1 MAILSKVCK
10 SDNFESH
17 NSLKLSFTNI
27 RGLRSNFVDCESFLE
42 SNSPDILALCETNLD
57 DSIDS
62 GNFSVRGYLPLIRKD
77 SSTHMH
83 GLAVYVK
90 EGLPFARDLSLEN
103 SADSYLC
110 FRLALLHSV
119 SYFFFLYRSPSSSLC
134 TVFDSISSNIDEVLS
149 INPSAN
155 VFVFGDFNVHHKD
168 WLTYSGGTDRPGE
181 LCYNFSISNDLTQI
195 VNFPTRIP
203 DCDSH
208 SPALLDLFL
217 SSDAS
222 ICSAM
227 AFPPLGNSD
236 HVVVS
241 VFIDFPVNSKQ
252 DAPFHRVAY
261 DYSRADW
268 DGLRDHL
275 RDVPWEDIF
284 KLGASTAA
292 SEFCEW
298 VQVGIDVYIPHRK
311 YQVKPHSSPWFSAAC
326 AAAIAHRNHFFH
338 LYQQNKSSESKVKFR
353 QASNRVAKGF
363 LKLPNLHMLLKQKS
377 PSLPRNLALGTFG
390 ELLIVFSTK
399 VNLLYLLYSTDRRCC
414 LLHLIKQNYL
424 LKTFPRTQILMTLV
438 SLYLFS
444 LLELI

>member
-1 MAILSKVCK
+1 MAILSKACK
-10 SDNFESH
+10 PDNFESH
-17 NSLKLSFTNI
+17 NSLKLSSPNI
-27 RGLRSNFVDCESFLE
+27 RCLRSNFDCESFLE

-62 GNFSVRGYLPLIRKD
+62 GNFFVRGYLPLIRKD

-134 TVFDSISSNIDEVLS
+134 TAFDSVSSNIDEVLS

-155 VFVFGDFNVHHKD
+155 VLVFGDFNVHP
-168 WLTYSGGTDRPGE
+168 LT
-181 LCYNFSISNDLTQI
+181 SILIQI
-195 VNFPTRIP
+195 IYFPTRIP

-208 SPALLDLFL
+208 SPALLDLLL
-217 SSDAS
+217 SSDTS
-222 ICSAM
+222 ICSTM

-241 VFIDFPVNSKQ
+241 VSIDFPINSKQ
-252 DAPFHRVAY
+252 DTPFHLVAY

-275 RDVPWEDIF
+275 KDV
-284 KLGASTAA
+284 S
-292 SEFCEW
+292 
-298 VQVGIDVYIPHRK
+298 
-311 YQVKPHSSPWFSAAC
+311 
-326 AAAIAHRNHFFH
+326 
-338 LYQQNKSSESKVKFR
+338 
-353 QASNRVAKGF
+353 
-363 LKLPNLHMLLKQKS
+363 
-377 PSLPRNLALGTFG
+377 
-390 ELLIVFSTK
+390 
-399 VNLLYLLYSTDRRCC
+399 
-414 LLHLIKQNYL
+414 
-424 LKTFPRTQILMTLV
+424 
-438 SLYLFS
+438 
-444 LLELI
+444 

>member
-10 SDNFESH
+10 PDNFESH

-27 RGLRSNFVDCESFLE
+27 QGLRSNFVDCESFLE
-42 SNSPDILALCETNLD
+42 SNSPDIFALCETNLD

-90 EGLPFARDLSLEN
+90 EGLPFAWDLSLEN

-134 TVFDSISSNIDEVLS
+134 TVFDSVSSNIDEVLS
-149 INPSAN
+149 VNPSAN

-181 LCYNFSISNDLTQI
+181 LCYSFSISNDLTQI

-222 ICSAM
+222 ICSTM
-227 AFPPLGNSD
+227 AFPPFGNSD

-241 VFIDFPVNSKQ
+241 VSIDFPVNSKQ
-252 DAPFHRVAY
+252 DALFHRVAY

-268 DGLRDHL
+268 DGLHDHL

-326 AAAIAHRNHFFH
+326 AAAIVHRNHVFR

-353 QASNRVAKGF
+353 QASNRCKRVLETA
-363 LKLPNLHMLLKQKS
+363 NLHMLLKQKS

-424 LKTFPRTQILMTLV
+424 LKTFPRLW
-438 SLYLFS
+438 YLFTCFPF
-444 LLELI
+444 